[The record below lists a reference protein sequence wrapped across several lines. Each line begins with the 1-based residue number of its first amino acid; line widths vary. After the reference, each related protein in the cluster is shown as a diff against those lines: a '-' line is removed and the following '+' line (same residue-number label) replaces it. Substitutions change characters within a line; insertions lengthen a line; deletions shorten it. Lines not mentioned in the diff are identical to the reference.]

1 MTTIDTGQVDTGQVD
16 RGQVDTGQVGTG
28 HRSASEVLDA
38 SRRQVEPALRAAV
51 DTLPGPVRHIAGY
64 HMGWWEPDGRPAHA
78 DRGKAIRPTLTLVAA
93 ASVGGS
99 ADAAVPA
106 AVAVELVH
114 NFSLLHDDV
123 MDRDRTR
130 RHRPTAWAIFGASPA
145 ILVGDALLTLAMDV
159 LAGSPGGR
167 SGVRRLSGA
176 VQELVDGQV
185 ADLDFE
191 QRADVGVPECV
202 HMAEGK
208 TGALLGAACALGAAA
223 GGGSAARVQELERF
237 GRDIGLAFQFVDDL
251 LGIWGDPATTGKP
264 VCNDLRCRKKS
275 LPVVAALRSGTPA
288 GRELDQMYHRKQQFS
303 EAELGHVAGLVEHAG
318 GRAWSEERAAALLAA
333 ALGRLGPL
341 TTAASRELRALA
353 EIMVRRDR

>member
-1 MTTIDTGQVDTGQVD
+1 MTTVDTEQ
-16 RGQVDTGQVGTG
+16 
-28 HRSASEVLDA
+28 RSAGEVLDA
-38 SRRQVEPALRAAV
+38 SRRQMEPALRAAV

-64 HMGWWEPDGRPAHA
+64 HLGWWEPDGRPARA
-78 DRGKAIRPTLTLVAA
+78 DRGKAIRPTLTLVSAA
-93 ASVGGS
+93 AMGGGP
-99 ADAAVPA
+99 DAAVPA

-130 RHRPTAWAIFGASPA
+130 RHRPTAWTIFGPSPA

-167 SGVRRLSGA
+167 AGVRRLSAA
-176 VQELVDGQV
+176 VQELTEGQV

-191 QRADVGVPECV
+191 HRADVGVPECV

-223 GGGSAARVQELERF
+223 GGGPAARVQDLERF
-237 GRDIGLAFQFVDDL
+237 GREIGLAFQFVDDL

-264 VCNDLRCRKKS
+264 VRNDLRCRKKS

-288 GRELDQMYHRKQQFS
+288 GRELDLLYHRKQQFS
-303 EAELGHVAGLVEHAG
+303 ESELAHVAGLVELAG
-318 GRAWSEERAAALLAA
+318 GRAWSEERAAALLAL
-333 ALGRLGPL
+333 ALGRLGPQ
-341 TTAASRELRALA
+341 TSAADGELRALA
-353 EIMVRRDR
+353 ETMVRRDR